1 MERRPQYTQEFKDQA
16 VRLTLMENMTLHQ
29 VARDLG
35 ISSGA
40 LVSWRQKAG
49 VAEGRSRG
57 QGGVAL
63 LKRENEELR
72 RKNLLLEKEKKAVEM
87 ERDVIK
93 KAAAFFA
100 KNLA

>member
-1 MERRPQYTQEFKDQA
+1 MDKRPQYTQEFKDQA
-16 VRLTLMENMTLHQ
+16 VRLTLLEDTTIDQ

-35 ISSGA
+35 ISTGA
-40 LVSWRQKAG
+40 LVSWRHKAG
-49 VAEGRSRG
+49 VSEARSSG
-57 QGGVAL
+57 GGVTL

-72 RKNLLLEKEKKAVEM
+72 RKNQQLEKEKKAVEM
-87 ERDVIK
+87 ERDIVK